1 MPEIRGTT
9 WDDFD
14 AVVELLDTRS
24 RKALGTSDVEP
35 EIVRR
40 RWQLAGDDLV
50 RDSWVALEDGQL
62 VGHALLEPTQDLGLA
77 ARDAGIGAAVLAR
90 AVRRARERDFARLA
104 LTAVDEDDPVCE
116 TVRNGGFA
124 RDREILR
131 MWRALNT
138 ALPEPRWPDGVT
150 VRPYGDDDGERV
162 HALLDDAYAGWDP
175 DYIGRDHDDW
185 LTFMTRHEEFDPDL
199 WFLAE
204 RDGALV
210 GCALHWRETEGS
222 GWVKDIVVHESERG
236 RGLGTA
242 LLQHAFHTYAGRG
255 AARVGLKVDSTNP
268 TGAPALYERAGF
280 VTDQRYA
287 IWVKRL

>member
-9 WDDFD
+9 WDDFG
-14 AVVELLDTRS
+14 AVVGLLDKGS
-24 RKALGTSDVEP
+24 RKALGVSDVEP

-40 RWQLAGDDLV
+40 RWQLAGDHLA
-50 RDSWVALEDGQL
+50 RDSWVALDDGHL
-62 VGHALLEPTQDLGLA
+62 VGHALLERTQEIRLA
-77 ARDAGIGAAVLAR
+77 ARDATIGAALLAH
-90 AVRRARERDFARLA
+90 AERRARERDFAHLA
-104 LTAVDEDDPVCE
+104 LTTVDQDAPVHE
-116 TVRNGGFA
+116 TVRNGGFG

-131 MWRALNT
+131 MWRTLNT
-138 ALPEPRWPDGVT
+138 ELPEPRWPDGVT
-150 VRPYGDDDGERV
+150 VRTYRDDDGERV
-162 HALLDDAYAGWDP
+162 HALLDGAYAGWDP
-175 DYIGRDHDDW
+175 DYVARSHDDW
-185 LTFMTRHEEFDPDL
+185 LTFMTRHDEFDPDL

-204 RDGALV
+204 HEDRLV

-222 GWVKDIVVHESERG
+222 GWVKDLVVHESERG

-242 LLQHAFHTYAGRG
+242 LLQHAFRAYADRG

-280 VTDQRYA
+280 VTDQRYG

>member
-24 RKALGTSDVEP
+24 RDALGVSDVEP

-40 RWQLAGDDLV
+40 RWLLAGDDLG
-50 RDSWVALEDGQL
+50 RDSWVAFDDGNL
-62 VGHALLEPTQDLGLA
+62 VGHALLEQTQDLGLA
-77 ARDAGIGAAVLAR
+77 VRDIEIGTVLLAH
-90 AVRRARERDFARLA
+90 AERRARERDYAHLA
-104 LTAVDEDDPVCE
+104 LTAVEQDAPVRD
-116 TVRNGGFA
+116 TVLHGGFA
-124 RDREILR
+124 LDREILR

-138 ALPEPRWPDGVT
+138 DVPEPRWPAGVT
-150 VRPYGDDDGERV
+150 VRTYRDDDGKQV

-175 DYIGRDHDDW
+175 DYVARSHDDW
-185 LTFMTRHEEFDPDL
+185 LTFMTRHDEFDPQL

-204 RDGALV
+204 RDGALL

-222 GWVKDIVVHESERG
+222 GWAKDIVVHESERG
-236 RGLGTA
+236 QGIGRA
-242 LLQHAFHTYAGRG
+242 LLQHALRTYAGRG
-255 AARVGLKVDSTNP
+255 AARVGLKVDATNP

-280 VTDQRYA
+280 VTDQRYE